1 MAIRL
6 PSRSL
11 VRKVRSVRSISGVKL
26 DMQRAE
32 IEAGKDMTLST
43 DYPGAGRAVL

>member
-1 MAIRL
+1 
-6 PSRSL
+6 
-11 VRKVRSVRSISGVKL
+11 VKL

-32 IEAGKDMTLST
+32 IEPAKDMTLST

>member
-1 MAIRL
+1 MPGEAYARRALLRRI
-6 PSRSL
+6 
-11 VRKVRSVRSISGVKL
+11 GVKL

-32 IEAGKDMTLST
+32 IEAGKDITLGT